1 MVEVSIDTDS
11 AESLLLVLVTATT
24 SELVVSEFV
33 LEVVSEFA
41 TDCELSVTGVVGAP
55 VSDVDV
61 VVLTLLSPV
70 LAVELAVESALP
82 VVSAVDPD
90 TVAPPDPALLITV
103 VPAAEPA

>member
-1 MVEVSIDTDS
+1 
-11 AESLLLVLVTATT
+11 
-24 SELVVSEFV
+24 
-33 LEVVSEFA
+33 
-41 TDCELSVTGVVGAP
+41 
-55 VSDVDV
+55 V